1 MIEDTEMSKG
11 QEKSSLHP
19 FDIVATLDAIKEKCL
34 RVEAQFRQARSKHE
48 QQLKLFTA
56 ARSQS
61 ENQS

>member
-1 MIEDTEMSKG
+1 MDKDKN
-11 QEKSSLHP
+11 KSSLHP

-48 QQLKLFTA
+48 QRLKLFTA